1 MKNIQTS
8 LLKIVYAFALIL
20 SAASTY
26 AQNGK
31 LQRADSLFKAKQY
44 TQSLE
49 VYHSVFAE
57 KKYTPAMLLKMAY
70 INEGLGKPGITLY
83 YLKLYHLA
91 TNDEQ
96 ALKKSEEI
104 ASKYK
109 LAGYET
115 NDASR
120 FKNWV
125 SRNMM
130 FIQLGLALLL
140 LGVGALVW
148 IQKRQ
153 QQNPWGAV
161 AALIIVT
168 GSLFYFTN
176 FYGSTCVIVASHQAY
191 LMEGPSAG
199 SAVVGVVEEGNLLT
213 TSGREDVWLKV
224 KWSDRD
230 VFVKENEVLTIAL

>member
-1 MKNIQTS
+1 MKNIQTGF
-8 LLKIVYAFALIL
+8 LKIVYALALIF
-20 SAASTY
+20 SVTSSY
-26 AQNGK
+26 AQNEK
-31 LQRADSLFKAKQY
+31 MQRADSLFKAKQY

-49 VYHSVFAE
+49 VYQSVFAE
-57 KKYTPAMLLKMAY
+57 KKYTPSMLLKMAY

-96 ALKKSEEI
+96 ALQKSEEI
-104 ASKYK
+104 ATKYR

-120 FKNWV
+120 LKNWV

-140 LGVGALVW
+140 LGAGAFVW
-148 IQKRQ
+148 IQKSQ

-161 AALIIVT
+161 AALVIVA
-168 GSLFYFTN
+168 GGLLYSAN

-199 SAVVGVVEEGNLLT
+199 ATVVGVIDEGNLLT
-213 TSGREDVWLKV
+213 ASGHQDVWLKV
-224 KWSDRD
+224 KWSDKD
-230 VFVKENEVLTIAL
+230 VFVKENDVLTIAL